1 MNSFLKTHDT
11 QESEDEIKQFTKQAV
26 IQMSS
31 GQITIDTFKNALKQ
45 NKPTYSLDNAR

>member
-1 MNSFLKTHDT
+1 MNSFLKTYDT

-31 GQITIDTFKNALKQ
+31 GQMTIDTFKNALNQ
-45 NKPTYSLDNAR
+45 NKAIYRLDNIR